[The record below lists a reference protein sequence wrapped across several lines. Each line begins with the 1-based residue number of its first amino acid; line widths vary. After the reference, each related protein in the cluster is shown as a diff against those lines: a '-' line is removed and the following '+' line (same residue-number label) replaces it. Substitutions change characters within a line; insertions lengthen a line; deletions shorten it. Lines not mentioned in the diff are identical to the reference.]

1 MEFSMR
7 FPVVFATA
15 LVALGLSASSANA
28 CNLNGAFIVA
38 FQSNDTIVTFDGIAQ
53 IGEEIAGNA
62 AFRDVRGHFRGIM
75 KRNGILSFVT
85 EWNDGTQG
93 AYTAQVTD
101 DGRLSEWT
109 DLRGRQPRQLG
120 FMGSWRQRQPAA
132 L

>member
-1 MEFSMR
+1 MR

-15 LVALGLSASSANA
+15 LVALGLSASGANA

-101 DGRLSEWT
+101 DGRLSDGRTFEVGNPDNSASWGLGASANR
-109 DLRGRQPRQLG
+109 LRCN
-120 FMGSWRQRQPAA
+120 
-132 L
+132 